1 MRVITWNVRRAKA
14 DDVAWEMLLDME
26 PDIALLQEVSIFPP
40 TITSSFDVKFE
51 SAVGKTGKPQKF
63 GTAVLVRGKIIDDL
77 QLSSAYDW
85 VNSELNFFCRQFGW
99 LHNSYRR
106 WVSKERDICP

>member
-51 SAVGKTGKPQKF
+51 SAVGKTGKPQNL
-63 GTAVLVRGKIIDDL
+63 GLRSWYVGK
-77 QLSSAYDW
+77 S
-85 VNSELNFFCRQFGW
+85 
-99 LHNSYRR
+99 
-106 WVSKERDICP
+106 